1 MGAGCPSQTAGGAP
15 QGRGRQ
21 TWFSEALGARP
32 SRAPGGPRAATA
44 PPLGTAVASRE
55 GRAGPGG
62 PVIIFR
68 PPGATQAD
76 GCV

>member
-15 QGRGRQ
+15 QGRGRR

-76 GCV
+76 GSV